1 MRQGEKG
8 KQLCHSCRS
17 LAKHKVLLKLLTKIV
32 KHFYN
37 LTSSLTKGKSMK
49 KIQKSKKVHY
59 PVQYF
64 ALKSCHL
71 QYMKNKPRSVITLK
85 YTASIFQ
92 YFTHIFFSGRGD
104 LLKTLLLK
112 YWGAYAKWD
121 RLGKLSCSRESFQIW
136 HFIYIPYHASKVCST

>member
-1 MRQGEKG
+1 
-8 KQLCHSCRS
+8 
-17 LAKHKVLLKLLTKIV
+17 
-32 KHFYN
+32 
-37 LTSSLTKGKSMK
+37 MK

-64 ALKSCHL
+64 ASKSRHL

-92 YFTHIFFSGRGD
+92 YFTHIFYSGRGD

-112 YWGAYAKWD
+112 Y
-121 RLGKLSCSRESFQIW
+121 
-136 HFIYIPYHASKVCST
+136 

>member
-1 MRQGEKG
+1 MQRANTIKCRQFKSISQTYCFIVTLCKIKAPPHLNEIGREGETG
-8 KQLCHSCRS
+8 LPFMQEFGQ
-17 LAKHKVLLKLLTKIV
+17 HKVLLKLLTKIV

-92 YFTHIFFSGRGD
+92 YFTHIFYSGRGD

-112 YWGAYAKWD
+112 Y
-121 RLGKLSCSRESFQIW
+121 
-136 HFIYIPYHASKVCST
+136 

>member
-1 MRQGEKG
+1 MQTVQKYLSNTLFYSYPLQNKSPSSMSNRRGEKG
-8 KQLCHSCRS
+8 KQVCHLCRS
-17 LAKHKVLLKLLTKIV
+17 LASVVLLKLLTKIV

-64 ALKSCHL
+64 ALNSCHL

-92 YFTHIFFSGRGD
+92 YFTHIFYSGRGD

-112 YWGAYAKWD
+112 Y
-121 RLGKLSCSRESFQIW
+121 
-136 HFIYIPYHASKVCST
+136 

>member
-1 MRQGEKG
+1 MQRANTIECRQFKSISQTHYFTATLCKIKAPPQPNETGQEGEAG
-8 KQLCHSCRS
+8 LPFMQEFGQ
-17 LAKHKVLLKLLTKIV
+17 HKVLLKLLTKIV

-71 QYMKNKPRSVITLK
+71 QHMKNKPRSVITLK

-92 YFTHIFFSGRGD
+92 YFTHIFYSGRGD

-112 YWGAYAKWD
+112 Y
-121 RLGKLSCSRESFQIW
+121 
-136 HFIYIPYHASKVCST
+136 

>member
-1 MRQGEKG
+1 MQRANTIKCRQFKSISQTHCFTVTLCKIKAPPHPNETGREGETG
-8 KQLCHSCRS
+8 LPFMQEFGQ
-17 LAKHKVLLKLLTKIV
+17 HKVLLKLLTKIV

-92 YFTHIFFSGRGD
+92 YFTHIFYSGRGD

-112 YWGAYAKWD
+112 Y
-121 RLGKLSCSRESFQIW
+121 
-136 HFIYIPYHASKVCST
+136 